1 MADASYYST
10 NTVKT
15 EDMGQVVDEIMRI
28 QYDKRRGFE
37 RRWYDNNFFDDGYHF
52 RFLSRSENKIVDLS
66 ERQSI
71 YAPMR
76 AIPKASR
83 QIRGLANLL
92 MSQDPTPI
100 VYPEQVSQV
109 QFTDPKE
116 YQEAMAEAKRIAK
129 AVGHWLQ
136 EEFKEQDL
144 LEKLAFMAILTAK
157 HSISF
162 MQIWPDAI
170 KEQIKTQVYDAFD
183 IYLDGTLTEIED
195 CPYIIKAIPQFIA
208 QIKANEIFDKTQL
221 EKINP
226 DNRQASSDIK
236 QAYLNAKYYQMGE
249 IERAAKL
256 ILKEAFL
263 KEYLNS
269 ANMARIRNQKDG
281 DQILKGKKE
290 GDQVIRQVFVA
301 GNVWLKDTY
310 LNLPGYPIVDLRFEP
325 GPIYQVPQIERFI
338 PQNKSLDLVVSRL
351 ERWIN
356 TMAGGAWLKRKGE
369 QFEINNQAG
378 GQVIE
383 YETVPP
389 TQADV
394 VNAPPMLFNFIQL
407 LQGFIEEQGVSL
419 STLNKLPAG
428 VKGYQAIESLK
439 ESEYSNLVISSRRVK
454 GTIKK
459 IAEKFMDLADSY
471 FIKPKTIPYLEKGE
485 PQYFDIVGAS
495 SIEKR
500 QQLGDPAL
508 QVPQGTIPIKKDY
521 KVEIEV
527 QSGLGYTREGKKQ
540 AAMQLGEYLIKLAE
554 LKMIPPEAVQKSIQ
568 TLLETYQFGATS
580 EIMET
585 FQGFEQGQ
593 LSDQQLD
600 ALKVAVAEVLS
611 DLKGS
616 EILPDAEQ
624 RIEETKVGVAE
635 FAKDTGLLDKN
646 GQETSE
652 ETKPPSRSIS
662 YKDLPPEGK
671 AQLAE
676 QAGIQLNP
684 AQIEADEM
692 EEKQQETDRAER
704 ELKLKEKSAE
714 RRPNADNKR

>member
-1 MADASYYST
+1 MADAGYYST

-28 QYDKRRGFE
+28 QYDKRRGYE
-37 RRWYDNNFFDDGYHF
+37 RRWYDNNFFDDGFHF

-109 QFTDPKE
+109 QFTNPQE
-116 YQEAMAEAKRIAK
+116 YQQALQEAKRIAK
-129 AVGHWLQ
+129 SVGHWLQ
-136 EEFKEQDL
+136 EEFKEQEL

-157 HSISF
+157 HSVSF
-162 MQIWPDAI
+162 MQIWPDAV
-170 KEQIKTQVYDAFD
+170 KETIKTQVYDAFD
-183 IYLDGTLTEIED
+183 IYLDGTLTEVED
-195 CPYIIKAIPQFIA
+195 CPYIIKAIPQFIS
-208 QIKANEIFDKTQL
+208 QIKANEMFDKTQL

-256 ILKEAFL
+256 ILREAFL
-263 KEYLNS
+263 KEYLNG

-281 DQILKGKKE
+281 DQILRGKKE

-325 GPIYQVPQIERFI
+325 GPLYSVPLIERFI

-356 TMAGGAWLKRKGE
+356 TMAGGAWLKRQGE

-383 YETVPP
+383 YQTTPP
-389 TQADV
+389 TQANV

-419 STLNKLPAG
+419 TTLNKLPAG

-439 ESEYSNLVISSRRVK
+439 ESEYSNLVIASRRVK
-454 GTIKK
+454 GTIKR

-471 FIKPKTIPYLEKGE
+471 FIKPQTVPYLEKGE

-500 QQLGDPAL
+500 KELRDPSLQLNDN
-508 QVPQGTIPIKKDY
+508 VIPIKKDY

-540 AAMQLGEYLIKLAE
+540 AALQLGEYLLKLAE
-554 LKMIPPEAVQKSIQ
+554 LRMLPPEAVQKFIEA
-568 TLLETYQFGATS
+568 LLETYQFGATS

-585 FQGFEQGQ
+585 FKGFEQGQ
-593 LSDQQLD
+593 LSDEQLD
-600 ALKVAVAEVLS
+600 KVKVAIAEVLK
-611 DLKGS
+611 DLQGS
-616 EILPDAEQ
+616 EILPTSDQ
-624 RIEETKVGVAE
+624 RIEEGKVATAE
-635 FAKDTGLLDKN
+635 VIKDTGLMDQRQPEVEKK
-646 GQETSE
+646 E
-652 ETKPPSRSIS
+652 PSKSIS
-662 YKDLPPEGK
+662 FKDLPPEGK
-671 AQLAE
+671 AQLAQ

-684 AQIEADEM
+684 EEIAQDEIQ
-692 EEKQQETDRAER
+692 EKQQQSEMAER
-704 ELKLKEKSAE
+704 EISLKEKSAE
-714 RRPNADNKR
+714 RGSNADR